1 MYLHLSM
8 DINDV
13 WISRVQVYCILKK
26 NSHSLKYERQR
37 TEDKSWSDRG
47 QESEEQRTGTR
58 GAKDRNNEIEPQI
71 GDTGTADRG
80 RRKEKGRKGTG
91 HVRQGTED
99 RRQGAEPQD
108 RG

>member
-1 MYLHLSM
+1 MK
-8 DINDV
+8 DKGQRT
-13 WISRVQVYCILKK
+13 RVGG
-26 NSHSLKYERQR
+26 
-37 TEDKSWSDRG
+37 TEDKSR
-47 QESEEQRTGTR
+47 RNR

-80 RRKEKGRKGTG
+80 RRKEKGRQGTG
-91 HVRQGTED
+91 HMRQGTED